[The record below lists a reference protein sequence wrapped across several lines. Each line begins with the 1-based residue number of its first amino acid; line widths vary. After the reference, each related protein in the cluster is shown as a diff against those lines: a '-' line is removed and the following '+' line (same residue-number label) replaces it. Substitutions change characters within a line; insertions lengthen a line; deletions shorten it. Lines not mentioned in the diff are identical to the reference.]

1 MKLLPPLTRQP
12 MNDDPNLGYQSM
24 LINEFYLT
32 PMFRETL
39 EKHYLLHWTG
49 PYFKSQLSIKGTII
63 HDGIE
68 YIVVLPTCIRDKFFE
83 SHQLKLSFRKP
94 KYGINRTAYVLVRFL

>member
-1 MKLLPPLTRQP
+1 VNINMNPLLAESL
-12 MNDDPNLGYQSM
+12 

-32 PMFRETL
+32 SQFVQTL

-49 PYFKSQLSIKGTII
+49 EYFKSQITRNDTII
-63 HDGIE
+63 RDDEE
-68 YIVVLPTCIRDKFFE
+68 YLIVLPTSVREKFYI

-94 KYGINRTAYVLVRFL
+94 KYGINRIAYVLVRFL